1 MPTPF
6 PSADPTGTPQYPPD
20 IEPFEDEEG
29 TWQVAGPDVRPR
41 LERNARVQPVLREW
55 VLRLLSG
62 APEERG
68 TVAQFAEAL
77 EAEAAPAATAPVE
90 PPAPPRPL
98 ARARARSPWL
108 ALAVV
113 AALGPNEVITR
124 QMRKGAYLAKVW
136 NGGVG
141 AKIDSGVTLTYRN
154 RKTDQNRGNV
164 VLHESMCLVFG
175 IRTAPNTWD
184 FFFHAAGVVDYTRPG
199 LLSNRTG
206 YLKSIIPWQQ
216 L

>member
-108 ALAVV
+108 AL
-113 AALGPNEVITR
+113 
-124 QMRKGAYLAKVW
+124 
-136 NGGVG
+136 
-141 AKIDSGVTLTYRN
+141 
-154 RKTDQNRGNV
+154 
-164 VLHESMCLVFG
+164 
-175 IRTAPNTWD
+175 
-184 FFFHAAGVVDYTRPG
+184 
-199 LLSNRTG
+199 
-206 YLKSIIPWQQ
+206 
-216 L
+216 